1 MAVIIMK
8 LDHNQHSVYLLNY
21 HLVMVVKYRRR
32 VINDE
37 ISSFLKHQFV
47 KVGESYGVT
56 LQEWNHDVD
65 HVHVLLKATPH
76 TEMAKFLNAFKSSS
90 SRLVKKDFPE
100 VKQYLWKEAFWS
112 QSYCLITTGGAPL
125 EVVKKY
131 IGDQGKGKKYG
142 SKSR

>member
-8 LDHNQHSVYLLNY
+8 LDHNQRSVYLLNY

-37 ISSFLKHQFV
+37 ISSFLKYQFV

-131 IGDQGKGKKYG
+131 IEDQGKGKKYG

>member
-1 MAVIIMK
+1 MAVIIME
-8 LDHNQHSVYLLNY
+8 LDHNQRSVYLLNY
-21 HLVMVVKYRRR
+21 HLVMVIKYRRR

-37 ISSFLKHQFV
+37 ISSFLKYQFV

-131 IGDQGKGKKYG
+131 IEDQGKGKKYG

>member
-37 ISSFLKHQFV
+37 ISSFLKYQFV

-131 IGDQGKGKKYG
+131 IEDQGKGKKYG

>member
-1 MAVIIMK
+1 MAVIIME

-21 HLVMVVKYRRR
+21 HLVMVIKYRRR

-37 ISSFLKHQFV
+37 ISSFLKYQFV

-131 IGDQGKGKKYG
+131 IEDQGKGKKYG